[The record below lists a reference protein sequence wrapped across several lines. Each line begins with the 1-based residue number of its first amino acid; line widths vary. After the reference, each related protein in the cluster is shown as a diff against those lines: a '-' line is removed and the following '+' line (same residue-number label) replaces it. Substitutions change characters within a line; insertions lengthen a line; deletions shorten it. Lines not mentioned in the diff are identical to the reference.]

1 MYRKSGYSPYM
12 TVNERIRLLRKALN
26 MYQKDFSKAIH
37 VSIGYTAE
45 LENGNRIANDRII
58 RLICLTF
65 GASEVWLKTGE
76 GEMFTSSP
84 VEKRERIVSLFNEL
98 SPEFQDFALTLVDRL
113 LLLQKTEKP
122 GK

>member
-1 MYRKSGYSPYM
+1 MYGEKRYSPYM
-12 TVNERIRLLRKALN
+12 TVNERIRQLREALN
-26 MYQKDFSKAIH
+26 MYQVDFSKAIR
-37 VSIGYTAE
+37 VSKSYTAE
-45 LENGNRIANDRII
+45 IENGHRIANDRII

-113 LLLQKTEKP
+113 LLLQKTEKT

>member
-1 MYRKSGYSPYM
+1 M
-12 TVNERIRLLRKALN
+12 TVNERIRQLREALN
-26 MYQKDFSKAIH
+26 MYQVDFSKAIR
-37 VSIGYTAE
+37 VSKSYTAE
-45 LENGNRIANDRII
+45 IENGHRIANDRII

-113 LLLQKTEKP
+113 LLLQKTEKT